1 MPDRAEL
8 VKKLND
14 EGDFGADYIEEL
26 LNIADLDG
34 DIEIGVEADRA
45 SVAVVTEGVAD
56 RRLKRLIGQGGEV
69 LDALQELTRLA
80 VQAKTGERSRLMLD
94 IADYRESH
102 RQEVA
107 AIAREAVASVL
118 ANGEPVSL
126 EPMNP
131 FERKVVHDVAAA
143 AGLASDSEG
152 LGNARHV
159 IVSEAVA
166 DEEASEEEEVS
177 DSVPSGS
184 VDVAAAAVSEDA
196 SDDVPDDSSDD
207 VSDDGS
213 NDVASGTAETRTAD
227 EASPDT
233 EVASSSDTVV
243 SDSDGVASATADVV
257 SGSADAAKDSSD
269 LTDTD
274 NVGKGST
281 SSTAK

>member
-1 MPDRAEL
+1 MADRAEL

-126 EPMNP
+126 APMNP

-159 IVSEAVA
+159 IVSETVAA
-166 DEEASEEEEVS
+166 DESLEEGESSEEGAVS
-177 DSVPSGS
+177 DSAPSGSDDVVSTGVADDAS
-184 VDVAAAAVSEDA
+184 VDVAGESTDPIDA
-196 SDDVPDDSSDD
+196 ENAGKSS
-207 VSDDGS
+207 
-213 NDVASGTAETRTAD
+213 T
-227 EASPDT
+227 
-233 EVASSSDTVV
+233 
-243 SDSDGVASATADVV
+243 ASAT
-257 SGSADAAKDSSD
+257 K
-269 LTDTD
+269 
-274 NVGKGST
+274 
-281 SSTAK
+281 